1 MAPLLLW
8 DPGSLSE
15 SLPHTGFPTDLSDWS
30 PAQQEWNQS
39 QNTKHALHHT
49 EEKTFP
55 GNNSGE
61 RMDRR
66 PFSDFSSFSQLQFYP
81 KANSLILSRILIF
94 YSNLPWLS
102 ILSLR
107 HFHQRTLGVWKDS
120 ALSTFSEVRM
130 YGEIGC
136 GLGSQALQW
145 AHPKVPNSRPGE
157 QTGAC
162 QRHPAI
168 HKSHLLYPAD
178 QMERETQWNPPVAG
192 FFYFNHCPWP
202 RVKEIPSR
210 A

>member
-1 MAPLLLW
+1 MAPLFLW
-8 DPGSLSE
+8 D
-15 SLPHTGFPTDLSDWS
+15 PHTGFPTDLSDWS
-30 PAQQEWNQS
+30 PAQQVWNQS
-39 QNTKHALHHT
+39 HNTRHALHHT
-49 EEKTFP
+49 EEKTFL
-55 GNNSGE
+55 GSNSGE

-102 ILSLR
+102 ILTFTDCLSCLSLD
-107 HFHQRTLGVWKDS
+107 FHQRTLGMWKDS
-120 ALSTFSEVRM
+120 ALSAFPEVRM

-136 GLGSQALQW
+136 GLGSRAPQW

-162 QRHPAI
+162 QRYPTI

-178 QMERETQWNPPVAG
+178 QMEWET
-192 FFYFNHCPWP
+192 
-202 RVKEIPSR
+202 
-210 A
+210 